1 MKKSFRIIK
10 FKKNKPALQVKGV
23 SKSFGGRPIL
33 KKINLDLYP
42 GEIVGLIGP
51 NGSGKSTLYGVV
63 IGQHKVDAGS
73 IFLNQKL
80 VVILI
85 IALVQKIILTY
96 LT

>member
-23 SKSFGGRPIL
+23 SKSFDGRPIL

-51 NGSGKSTLYGVV
+51 NGSGKSTLYGVI
-63 IGQHKVDAGS
+63 IGQHKVDSGS
-73 IFLNQKL
+73 VF
-80 VVILI
+80 
-85 IALVQKIILTY
+85 
-96 LT
+96 